1 MKWDISCDFA
11 SGFGIVDFA
20 HEIAWL
26 ILKVQDR
33 RVVKHSVAYVISR
46 SSGNRLL
53 PMFDMNIIKINGIG
67 IWRNHTIQKCCIENR
82 MWWLWCKCNAEGFIN
97 PIFDTNRLFRLLVQY
112 EVRISEIVLS
122 WFQNKNLD
130 TVGMRAIEEN
140 SIEGAFV
147 RHIFF
152 DDYALCSWK
161 FTSFNPFARMMG
173 ECFFPGQIMWP
184 GEIPRYILCTV
195 FTEYVSKSVSW
206 IHAVVISLRD
216 NPYGEIVTV
225 TSKGLLL
232 KEWRCTLWTS

>member
-82 MWWLWCKCNAEGFIN
+82 MWWLWCKCNAE
-97 PIFDTNRLFRLLVQY
+97 V
-112 EVRISEIVLS
+112 
-122 WFQNKNLD
+122 
-130 TVGMRAIEEN
+130 
-140 SIEGAFV
+140 
-147 RHIFF
+147 
-152 DDYALCSWK
+152 
-161 FTSFNPFARMMG
+161 G

-195 FTEYVSKSVSW
+195 FTEYLSKSVSW